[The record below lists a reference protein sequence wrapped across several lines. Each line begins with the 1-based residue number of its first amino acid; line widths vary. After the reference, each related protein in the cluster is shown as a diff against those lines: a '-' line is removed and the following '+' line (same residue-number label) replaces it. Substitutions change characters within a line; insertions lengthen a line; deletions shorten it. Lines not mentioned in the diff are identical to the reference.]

1 LIVIEKLYLMSKK
14 NNRKN
19 VARHI
24 LPTAAHLLGLCFI
37 LLSFIKLENLLAATL
52 IDESLCLVIVLFLFA
67 SVFSYAS
74 MRSDRHAERYERIAD
89 IAFLVGL
96 GFLTLVAIVIVLQHN
111 LISS

>member
-1 LIVIEKLYLMSKK
+1 MSKK

-52 IDESLCLVIVLFLFA
+52 IDESVGLVIILLLIA

-74 MRSDRHAERYERIAD
+74 MRSDRHAVKYERIAD
-89 IAFLVGL
+89 IVFLVGL
-96 GFLTLVAIVIVLQHN
+96 GILTFAAVVIVLQHN
-111 LISS
+111 LISF

>member
-1 LIVIEKLYLMSKK
+1 MPLK
-14 NNRKN
+14 NNRKD

-24 LPTAAHLLGLCFI
+24 LPTAAQLLGLCFI

-52 IDESLCLVIVLFLFA
+52 IDESLGLVIILFLFA

-74 MRSDRHAERYERIAD
+74 MRAGRRSEIYERIAD
-89 IAFLVGL
+89 LLFLVGL
-96 GFLTLVAIVIVLQHN
+96 GFLTLVAMAIVLQHR